1 MRGGIKVKRRLL
13 LAVGLALIVIVVGAV
28 GCYGDFGFPEP
39 ESTPTPP
46 ESSGI
51 ILSQQ
56 STGIWVAG
64 EGKVSVVPDVAILSL
79 GIEAQEETVAEAQ
92 QQAAEAMEAVM
103 VVLDDQ
109 GIAKKDIKTQYFSI
123 YPVRRW
129 ENDKEI
135 LVGYRVT
142 NMVSVKIRKM
152 DDTGVIIDAVAEAGG
167 DYTRINSISFT
178 VDDPADYYEEVRE
191 KAMADAEAKA
201 KQLADLAGVD
211 LGRPTFIS
219 EGTISLPVPREYYVE
234 RMAVP
239 APAPPP
245 TTPISPGETEVRL
258 TVQVAYSI
266 EE

>member
-1 MRGGIKVKRRLL
+1 VKRRLL
-13 LAVGLALIVIVVGAV
+13 LAIGLALIVITIGAV

-56 STGIWVAG
+56 NTGIWVTG
-64 EGKVSVVPDVAILSL
+64 EGKVSVVPDVAILNL
-79 GIEAQEETVAEAQ
+79 GVEAQEETVAEAQ

-103 VVLDDQ
+103 AVLDEQ
-109 GIAKKDIKTQYFSI
+109 GIAEKDIKTQYFSI

-135 LVGYRVT
+135 LVGYRVN
-142 NMVSVKIRKM
+142 NMVTVKIREV
-152 DDTGVIIDAVAEAGG
+152 DDTGAIIDAVAEAGG
-167 DYTRINSISFT
+167 DYTRINSIGFT
-178 VDDPADYYEEVRE
+178 VDEPTDYYEEARE

-211 LGRPTFIS
+211 LGKPTYIS
-219 EGTISLPVPREYYVE
+219 EGGVFLPVPREIFLKGE
-234 RMAVP
+234 AEA
-239 APAPPP
+239 APSPI
-245 TTPISPGETEVRL
+245 TPISPGETEIRL
-258 TVQVAYSI
+258 TVQVVYSI
-266 EE
+266 ESSK

>member
-1 MRGGIKVKRRLL
+1 MSRRLL
-13 LAVGLALIVIVVGAV
+13 LAIGLALVVITVGAV

-46 ESSGI
+46 ESGGI

-56 STGIWVAG
+56 STGIWVTG
-64 EGKVSVVPDVAILSL
+64 EGKVSVVPDVAILNL
-79 GIEAQEETVAEAQ
+79 GVEVQEETVAEAQ

-103 VVLDDQ
+103 TVLDEQ

-135 LVGYRVT
+135 LLGYRVS
-142 NMVSVKIRKM
+142 NMVTVKIRKV
-152 DDTGVIIDAVAEAGG
+152 DDAGVIIDAVAEAGG

-178 VDDPADYYEEVRE
+178 VDDPTDYYEEVRA

-201 KQLADLAGVD
+201 KQLADLAEVD
-211 LGRPTFIS
+211 LGKPTYIN
-219 EGTISLPVPREYYVE
+219 EGGVYFPVPRDFFKGGAEAA
-234 RMAVP
+234 MA
-239 APAPPP
+239 P
-245 TTPISPGETEVRL
+245 TTPISPGEDEIRL
-258 TVQVAYSI
+258 TVQVVYSI
-266 EE
+266 ESS